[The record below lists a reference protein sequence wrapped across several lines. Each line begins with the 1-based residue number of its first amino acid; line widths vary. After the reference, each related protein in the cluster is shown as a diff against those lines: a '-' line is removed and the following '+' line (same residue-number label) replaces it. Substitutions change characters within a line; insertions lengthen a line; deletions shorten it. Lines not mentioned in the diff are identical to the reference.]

1 MRLNKFLARTGI
13 GSRRICD
20 QFIKDGKIK
29 INGKIIT
36 DFSYLVKDDDYIQ
49 FKNKTINYVEED
61 IYYIL
66 NKPINYICSSKDE
79 LNRRLILELLPTN
92 IRLFTVGRL
101 DYKTTGLILLTNNGD
116 IANKLLKPKNKI
128 SKKYY
133 VESDG
138 KLSLKQIESIYKGIR
153 VNGKMYR
160 AKVEFKTKDIKINTY
175 VWSITLFEGKNR
187 EIHNIFNHFNLKISR
202 LHRYEFA
209 NIKIGNLKN
218 GKFRKLRKK
227 EVMKLNEQCIDN

>member
-20 QFIKDGKIK
+20 KYIKDGKIK

-36 DFSYLVKDDDYIQ
+36 DFLYLVKDDDYIQ

-92 IRLFTVGRL
+92 TRLFTIGRL
-101 DYKTTGLILLTNNGD
+101 DYKSTGLILLTNNGD

-133 VESDG
+133 AESDG
-138 KLSLKQIESIYKGIR
+138 KLSLKQIENISKGIR
-153 VNGKMYR
+153 VNGKKYR
-160 AKVEFKTKDIKINTY
+160 AQVEFKTKDIKMNTY
-175 VWSITLFEGKNR
+175 IWSITLFEGKNR
-187 EIHNIFNHFNLKISR
+187 EIHNIFNNFNLKILR

-227 EVMKLNEQCIDN
+227 K